1 MSRQRRTLLS
11 EFVLLCLG
19 AVALAAPVG
28 RVRAQRPAHPIARPP
43 SQRPDRPLMPG
54 RFDSSTGGV
63 PANPLPGLFTVVKVD
78 MKAGAIQLRDD
89 SGRSGTVHVDPDV
102 IDLEPLKAGDLVEV
116 DFLVPGPGS
125 AKLEAA
131 GIWKV
136 QR

>member
-1 MSRQRRTLLS
+1 MSVQRRTLLS
-11 EFVLLCLG
+11 ELGCLCLG
-19 AVALAAPVG
+19 AVGLATPVG
-28 RVRAQRPAHPIARPP
+28 QVWAQRPAHPIARPP
-43 SQRPDRPLMPG
+43 SQRPDRPLGPG
-54 RFDSSTGGV
+54 RFNASTGGV
-63 PANPLPGLFTVVKVD
+63 PANPLPGLFTVVRVD
-78 MKAGAIQLRDD
+78 MKAGTIQLRDD
-89 SGRSGTVHVDPDV
+89 GGRSGTVHVDPDV

>member
-1 MSRQRRTLLS
+1 MSVQRRALLS
-11 EFVLLCLG
+11 EFAFLCLG
-19 AVALAAPVG
+19 AVALAVPVG
-28 RVRAQRPAHPIARPP
+28 SVQAQRPAHPIARPP

-54 RFDSSTGGV
+54 RFNSSTGGV

-78 MKAGAIQLRDD
+78 VKAGTIQLRDD
-89 SGRSGTVHVDPDV
+89 GGRSGTVHVDPDV

-116 DFLVPGPGS
+116 DFLAPGPGS